1 MSRLVDSQQF
11 LFGASHPLSDS
22 TTDRPSFDVKWTD
35 LIGRAGGQDMFF
47 LISVIVS
54 EAEPSK
60 VRQSVSNKS
69 NLI

>member
-22 TTDRPSFDVKWTD
+22 MTDRPSFDVKWTD

-47 LISVIVS
+47 LYNSFIGRALAKLGRVS
-54 EAEPSK
+54 AI
-60 VRQSVSNKS
+60 

>member
-35 LIGRAGGQDMFF
+35 LIGYAGGQNMFF
-47 LISVIVS
+47 SVLVHK
-54 EAEPSK
+54 PSLSK
-60 VRQSVSNKS
+60 ARQSVSNKS

>member
-47 LISVIVS
+47 L
-54 EAEPSK
+54 
-60 VRQSVSNKS
+60 
-69 NLI
+69 